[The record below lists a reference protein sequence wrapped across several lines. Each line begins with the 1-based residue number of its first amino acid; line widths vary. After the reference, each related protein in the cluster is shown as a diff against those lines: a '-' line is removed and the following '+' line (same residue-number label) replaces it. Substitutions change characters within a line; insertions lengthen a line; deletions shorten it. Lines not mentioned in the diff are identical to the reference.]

1 MIDLR
6 LITYMNEQLRQTPM
20 EFYRY
25 MYDKILWNE
34 RLVGIVGPYGVG
46 KSTMVKQYILNQENR
61 KEWIYVSVDHSY
73 FAEHTIVDFAES
85 CIKEGISH
93 IVLDEI
99 HKYGNWSQELK
110 EIYDS
115 HPSLQV
121 IFTGSSVLDIIKGQ
135 ADLSRRAL
143 IFEMQGLSFRE
154 FLLLFHGM
162 SFPVYSLAE
171 ILDCK
176 VELPDNYHPLPHFR
190 EYLAYGYY
198 PFCTPQTYAMRLQQ
212 VIAQTLEV
220 DIPQYAGMNISTTR
234 KLKQLMAVIANS
246 APIKPS
252 VQNLSAELKVSKND
266 VPDYL
271 LYLEKAGLLAQVRDD
286 TGGLRGLGKVEKVF
300 LDNPNLM
307 HAIGRQEP
315 NIGNVR
321 ETFFYNQMRVNNDVT
336 TSKESDFCIG
346 KYTFEVGG
354 RKKGKRQLEGVEN
367 GIVVR
372 DDIEYGHSQFIPLW
386 NFGLNY

>member
-6 LITYMNEQLRQTPM
+6 LIAYMKEQLHQTPM

-25 MYDKILWNE
+25 MYDKILWDE
-34 RLVGIVGPYGVG
+34 QLVGIVGPRGVG
-46 KSTMVKQYILNQENR
+46 KSTMVKQYILNQENI

-73 FAEHTIVDFAES
+73 FTEHTIADFADS
-85 CIKEGISH
+85 CIKEGINH

-99 HKYGNWSQELK
+99 HKYGNWSRELK
-110 EIYDS
+110 EIYDA

-154 FLLLFHGM
+154 FLLLFHGV
-162 SFPVYSLAE
+162 SFPVYSLDE

-190 EYLAYGYY
+190 EYLTYGYY
-198 PFCTPQTYAMRLQQ
+198 PFSTPQTYAIRLQQ

-252 VQNLSAELKVSKND
+252 IQNLSAELKVSKND

-271 LYLEKAGLLAQVRDD
+271 LYLEKAGMLSQVRDD

-307 HAIGRQEP
+307 HAIGRPEP

-321 ETFFYNQMRVNNDVT
+321 ETFFYNQMRVNNDVM
-336 TSKESDFCIG
+336 TSKESDFRIE
-346 KYTFEVGG
+346 KFTFEVGG
-354 RKKGKRQLEGVEN
+354 RKKGTKQLEGIDN
-367 GIVVR
+367 GFVVR